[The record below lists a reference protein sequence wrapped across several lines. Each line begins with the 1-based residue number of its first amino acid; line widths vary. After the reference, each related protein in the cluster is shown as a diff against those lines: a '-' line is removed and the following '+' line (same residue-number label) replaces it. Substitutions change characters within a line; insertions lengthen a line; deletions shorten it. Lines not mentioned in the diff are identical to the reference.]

1 MTNGGSETYVVVGA
15 GLAAGKA
22 VEALREAGFDGR
34 VILYGAERERPYER
48 PPLSKDYLMGNSAL
62 DDAFVHPP
70 EWYDEHRVELRLATE
85 VTQIDPA
92 TRIVVD
98 ADGDR
103 QKYDKLLLTTGSSP
117 RRLAMADDSGAPVAY
132 LRTVG
137 DCERIKSSLT
147 AGRRIAVIGG
157 GWIGLEV
164 ASAARQ
170 AEAEVT
176 VIEVAELPLLRVL
189 GHEVAQIFADLH
201 SSHGVDLRTGA
212 TITSIDKDGDAAVVH
227 LSDGSAVEADLLV
240 VGVGISPNTAVA
252 ESAGLAVDNGV
263 VVDDHLRTS
272 DPSIY
277 AAGDVANAQHPTLGR
292 PIRVEHWDNAIE
304 QGVVAGKNMTG
315 GDVAYDRLPYFF
327 TDQYDLGMEYVGHV
341 GPDGYDDVVLRGD
354 PEEYVFTAFWL
365 AGGHVVAGMQAN
377 DWDAMDAVRKIVS
390 AGGRVAVE
398 ALRDESRSLAQIVP
412 ED

>member
-1 MTNGGSETYVVVGA
+1 MPGSEVRRWSSPTT
-15 GLAAGKA
+15 
-22 VEALREAGFDGR
+22 
-34 VILYGAERERPYER
+34 
-48 PPLSKDYLMGNSAL
+48 PLSTASPALSATAVFGL
-62 DDAFVHPP
+62 IPTPTTSRSASTADSSERCTTAASPSLSIDVMVAPVRRSTPC
-70 EWYDEHRVELRLATE
+70 EECRSAKICATSW
-85 VTQIDPA
+85 PR
-92 TRIVVD
+92 TRSN
-98 ADGDR
+98 
-103 QKYDKLLLTTGSSP
+103 GSS
-117 RRLAMADDSGAPVAY
+117 ATSI
-132 LRTVG
+132 TVT
-137 DCERIKSSLT
+137 S
-147 AGRRIAVIGG
+147 
-157 GWIGLEV
+157 

-272 DPSIY
+272 DPGIY

-327 TDQYDLGMEYVGHV
+327 TDQYDLSMEYVGHV

-354 PEEYVFTAFWL
+354 PQEYVFTAFWL